1 MKGWVVMSSRLIPAG
16 VLVVIG
22 LITVKVVMALFGAL
36 AALFSFLIFTVLP
49 IAVVGW
55 LVLTIVKKLK
65 AKPAY
70 E

>member
-1 MKGWVVMSSRLIPAG
+1 MSSKLLPAG

-36 AALFSFLIFTVLP
+36 AALFSFLVFTVLP

-55 LVLTIVKKLK
+55 LVLTLVKKLK

>member
-22 LITVKVVMALFGAL
+22 LITVKVVVALFGAL
-36 AALFSFLIFTVLP
+36 AALFSFLVFTVLP